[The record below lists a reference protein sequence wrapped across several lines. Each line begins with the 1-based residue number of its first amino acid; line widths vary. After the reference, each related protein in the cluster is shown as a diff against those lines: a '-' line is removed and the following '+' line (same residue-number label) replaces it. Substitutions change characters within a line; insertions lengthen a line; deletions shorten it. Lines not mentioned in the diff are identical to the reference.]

1 MLFPISR
8 RDLIRQAGAAALAGT
23 ASAAPAVQW
32 RNRQTSMAYR
42 RLGRTGLMISEVVSG
57 GDPIRSD
64 NWNHLELALEMGL
77 NYLDMAPGYGNGDC
91 EVAYGK
97 LLGGSSARREKVFL
111 TTKISGLTGLRNRL
125 YKEIFDGLPGAR
137 QEALRQRAADLVR
150 ERGIAK
156 PGYLFEYFPGQRGQ
170 IAPSYLTIAMQPDYA
185 HKVDGSA
192 RFREFI
198 VKSVEGSLQRIRTDY
213 FDIVMC
219 PHGALAPE
227 ELDMPEIIETFRR
240 LQQQGKVRFLG
251 VTSHTDPA
259 GVLRRAAALGHY
271 DCAMIAY
278 NVLNGGYLEHAI
290 QEAVARGMGVV
301 AMKVAMPVATHHK
314 PLQPI
319 PQWRI
324 DKLNRLIPGDE
335 KPPLNAYMWALQNP
349 NVSAV
354 ISNLWD
360 ETLVRENL
368 SVAGRKVEL
377 QPA

>member
-1 MLFPISR
+1 MPLRITR
-8 RDLIRQAGAAALAGT
+8 RDLIGQAGAALLAGA
-23 ASAAPAVQW
+23 ASAAPAAQW

-64 NWNHLELALEMGL
+64 NWQHLELGLEMGL

-97 LLGGSSARREKVFL
+97 LLGGSSAKREKVFL

-137 QEALRQRAADLVR
+137 QEALRQRAAELVR
-150 ERGIAK
+150 ERGIDK

-170 IAPSYLTIAMQPDYA
+170 IAPSYLSIAMQPDYA

-198 VKSVEGSLQRIRTDY
+198 VKSVEGSLQRTGTDY

-278 NVLNGGYLEHAI
+278 NVINGGYLEHAI
-290 QEAVARGMGVV
+290 REAVARGMGVI

-314 PLQPI
+314 SLQPI

-335 KPPLNAYMWALQNP
+335 KPPLKAYTWALQNP

-360 ETLVRENL
+360 ATFVRENL

>member
-1 MLFPISR
+1 
-8 RDLIRQAGAAALAGT
+8 
-23 ASAAPAVQW
+23 
-32 RNRQTSMAYR
+32 
-42 RLGRTGLMISEVVSG
+42 
-57 GDPIRSD
+57 
-64 NWNHLELALEMGL
+64 
-77 NYLDMAPGYGNGDC
+77 
-91 EVAYGK
+91 
-97 LLGGSSARREKVFL
+97 
-111 TTKISGLTGLRNRL
+111 
-125 YKEIFDGLPGAR
+125 
-137 QEALRQRAADLVR
+137 
-150 ERGIAK
+150 
-156 PGYLFEYFPGQRGQ
+156 
-170 IAPSYLTIAMQPDYA
+170 
-185 HKVDGSA
+185 
-192 RFREFI
+192 
-198 VKSVEGSLQRIRTDY
+198 
-213 FDIVMC
+213 
-219 PHGALAPE
+219 
-227 ELDMPEIIETFRR
+227 
-240 LQQQGKVRFLG
+240 

-278 NVLNGGYLEHAI
+278 NVINGGYLEHAI

-335 KPPLNAYMWALQNP
+335 KPPLKAYMWALQNP

-360 ETLVRENL
+360 ETFVRENL